1 MDIGKITDEEEGTGE
16 EGVAEDEYGWWVDC
30 RRGKGGKN
38 ASCTEEAWGE
48 WRTKGRKAG
57 AGEGREREGTGRKEA
72 RRSQEGGECG
82 WNGGKSKREEERFSP
97 TREGEEE
104 EYGKGGF
111 GGKTGERASD
121 RASERARSARRCTVK
136 GVS

>member
-1 MDIGKITDEEEGTGE
+1 MDCG
-16 EGVAEDEYGWWVDC
+16 
-30 RRGKGGKN
+30 RGKGGKN
-38 ASCTEEAWGE
+38 APSTEEARGE
-48 WRTKGRKAG
+48 WRTKGRKAD
-57 AGEGREREGTGRKEA
+57 GEEGRKETA
-72 RRSQEGGECG
+72 RKEENVGGMAESRREKKSVSLRR
-82 WNGGKSKREEERFSP
+82 GKGK
-97 TREGEEE
+97 E